1 MGFGGETKEAQNG
14 CMSQKVY
21 NAQES
26 WSSTDKTVNHS
37 HRAIRT
43 FRFLAITLIVV
54 IIVLVVV
61 GVIFVIVIG
70 VIIISIIYRLIP
82 CITKCPS
89 RCRGGRWT
97 SLDASFARCF
107 AIF

>member
-1 MGFGGETKEAQNG
+1 MGCGGETMEAQNG

-43 FRFLAITLIVV
+43 FRFLAITLIIVTFIAFV
-54 IIVLVVV
+54 ITFL
-61 GVIFVIVIG
+61 FVIVYCVFVIY
-70 VIIISIIYRLIP
+70 IIIRIIDTMTTRQSKTMRFLKGKI
-82 CITKCPS
+82 
-89 RCRGGRWT
+89 G
-97 SLDASFARCF
+97 
-107 AIF
+107 

>member
-37 HRAIRT
+37 HREQ
-43 FRFLAITLIVV
+43 FGLSRF
-54 IIVLVVV
+54 
-61 GVIFVIVIG
+61 
-70 VIIISIIYRLIP
+70 
-82 CITKCPS
+82 
-89 RCRGGRWT
+89 W
-97 SLDASFARCF
+97 
-107 AIF
+107 

>member
-37 HRAIRT
+37 HRE
-43 FRFLAITLIVV
+43 RFGLS
-54 IIVLVVV
+54 
-61 GVIFVIVIG
+61 IF
-70 VIIISIIYRLIP
+70 
-82 CITKCPS
+82 
-89 RCRGGRWT
+89 W
-97 SLDASFARCF
+97 
-107 AIF
+107 